1 MDATRRYCFPRL
13 SRSPLIVCPFLAA
26 VKKIA
31 QESAEHY
38 LLRLRVA
45 ADNAAMETEPTKAG
59 PPKRKRRWFQFSLRT
74 LMVVMAIVAV
84 QCAVCLPM
92 LREWKERDE
101 YRRELVRRTIHFM
114 SAGPAHRG
122 LPSKRR

>member
-1 MDATRRYCFPRL
+1 MKEPPANSLAGGQHGCDTPVLL
-13 SRSPLIVCPFLAA
+13 SSVEPITPDCLPIFGCCQENC
-26 VKKIA
+26 A

-101 YRRELVRRTIHFM
+101 YRRELVLQR
-114 SAGPAHRG
+114 
-122 LPSKRR
+122 